1 MCKCQ
6 SILKYAKFI
15 ICVAIGVWLF
25 TSSKGS
31 EKWKKGMAIQ
41 LHLHVTTPGLK
52 AWVLNYFF
60 CISSLVYQQHF
71 SVDKCLP
78 FLTFQYLKKIISPKQ
93 MCECFSFLTFFI

>member
-60 CISSLVYQQHF
+60 VFPLLYINNILVLINACHFWLFNTLKRSSPLN
-71 SVDKCLP
+71 KCVNVFP
-78 FLTFQYLKKIISPKQ
+78 F
-93 MCECFSFLTFFI
+93 